1 MKMTVSPVSPKPDPA
16 LEVPD
21 WIDTRGRVNEAAF
34 SAAFLKQ
41 HPMKCIHGRLFTVDG
56 LVDDEDAIRREIYDM
71 ISCHVTT
78 NLARRSTQLLDAIK
92 LSSYSAPLPI
102 QMDRIHVANGTYFL
116 DGHFES
122 TKEFCLNRLPV
133 AYNRKASPPV
143 HWLRFLDDLLEPED
157 IPAVQEYFGYSLLP
171 VTKAQKMLILIGKG
185 GEGKSRVGLVLRSLL
200 GENMNTGSIQKVET
214 DRFARA
220 DLEYKLLMVDDDL
233 KMEALSQTHHLKNL
247 VTLEDRIDIERKGL
261 QSTQGVLY
269 VRFACFGNGTLHA
282 LYDRSDGFYRRQLLI
297 TVKDRDKNR
306 QDDPYLI
313 EKLRSE
319 REGIFLWALEG
330 LHRLIANN
338 YCFTISSRM
347 EKNLQD
353 AMEDGNNLLQFMQST
368 GYIRLE
374 KGTMAKSTDLYKA
387 YSRWCNDNLEK
398 PLSQKSFIQ
407 FLRQN
412 ESSYGISY
420 SKHVLGDQRG
430 FHDLFVQV
438 NVDFDFQSRF

>member
-1 MKMTVSPVSPKPDPA
+1 MAVSLVPPKPDPA
-16 LEVPD
+16 LEVPE
-21 WIDTRGRVNEAAF
+21 WIDTRGRINEAAF
-34 SAAFLKQ
+34 SAAFLKH

-56 LVDDEDAIRREIYDM
+56 LVDDEDAIRREIYNM

-92 LSSYSAPLPI
+92 LASHSAPLPI

-122 TKEFCLNRLPV
+122 AKEFCLNRLPV
-133 AYNRKASPPV
+133 AYNREASPPA
-143 HWLRFLDDLLEPED
+143 HWLRFLEDLLEPED
-157 IPAVQEYFGYSLLP
+157 IPAVQEYFGYSFLP

-306 QDDPYLI
+306 EDDPYLI

-319 REGIFLWALEG
+319 RESIFLWALEG
-330 LHRLIANN
+330 LHRLIASN
-338 YCFTISSRM
+338 YRFTISSRM

-412 ESSYGISY
+412 EAVYGISY

-430 FHDLFVQV
+430 FHGLFVQI
-438 NVDFDFQSRF
+438 NVDFDFQSHF